1 MSELCVGCMKENNG
15 EAVCPYCKFPKDTL
29 QASPF
34 LPLSTVLKN
43 RYIVG
48 KLLDNRADS
57 ARYIGYDKDKKTKVT
72 IREFL
77 PKDLCSRDD
86 KNLVVPINK
95 EYYAKMRSASLRH
108 HSGRRERAILI
119 FICFIISETAVL
131 KCSINSTCGI
141 LSSRKRRKG

>member
-34 LPLSTVLKN
+34 LPLGTVLKN

-95 EYYAKMRSASLRH
+95 EYEETFESLRENV
-108 HSGRRERAILI
+108 REDSILI
-119 FICFIISETAVL
+119 AKYKDNPAI
-131 KCSINSTCGI
+131 
-141 LSSRKRRKG
+141 